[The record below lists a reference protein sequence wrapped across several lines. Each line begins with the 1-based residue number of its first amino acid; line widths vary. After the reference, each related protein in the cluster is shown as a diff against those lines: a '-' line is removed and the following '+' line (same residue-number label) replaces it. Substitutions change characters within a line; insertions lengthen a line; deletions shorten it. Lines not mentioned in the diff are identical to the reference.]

1 MRSLRGRD
9 CGGRS
14 LAGPSEPYSPLYVE
28 IVIVGLVSS
37 QPIAICGTV
46 FPRVVDLGGL
56 RRPSGTQQPVRTLVR
71 AWEGALDDYM
81 RGLIDQNYTTV
92 LAAFDRMSA
101 GNAAQSQAWIVIERA
116 ER

>member
-1 MRSLRGRD
+1 
-9 CGGRS
+9 
-14 LAGPSEPYSPLYVE
+14 
-28 IVIVGLVSS
+28 
-37 QPIAICGTV
+37 
-46 FPRVVDLGGL
+46 
-56 RRPSGTQQPVRTLVR
+56 
-71 AWEGALDDYM
+71 M